1 MKLSKLMRYLLYENQ
16 NEKILLSKE
25 FDFVKNYFALMKL
38 RLVEDVEIYLKV
50 PDSYADIEIP
60 VMLFFPYLENAFKYG
75 TSYQNKS
82 RIEAIFE
89 VGKDNIVFQC
99 RNSKNVFSEKD
110 NNGGTGFRNSRQR
123 LDLLYADR
131 YSLLVNETDDT
142 FSVTL
147 RIPVI

>member
-1 MKLSKLMRYLLYENQ
+1 MRYLLYENQ
-16 NEKILLSKE
+16 NDKILLSRE

-38 RLVEDVEIYLKV
+38 RVVDEVEINLKV
-50 PDSYADIEIP
+50 PESFLDVEIP

-82 RIEAIFE
+82 RIEAAF
-89 VGKDNIVFQC
+89 NIEMESLVFLC
-99 RNSKNVFSEKD
+99 TNSKNVFSEKD
-110 NNGGTGFRNSRQR
+110 NNGGTGFSNSRKR

-147 RIPVI
+147 KIPLI